1 MVIYEN
7 DGTCVSKA
15 NLALS
20 MFKHDFSVLFEL
32 HTFDLEK
39 KKKDDIIYVSC
50 ILSLKYSFCKNLVN
64 NIILHFDRH

>member
-39 KKKDDIIYVSC
+39 KKGRY
-50 ILSLKYSFCKNLVN
+50 NLCFV
-64 NIILHFDRH
+64 HFIAKI